1 MTDIYSYINKNF
13 QTIQSEEELL
23 CLFNEI
29 NKFIYKEKATPIRLS
44 TLKYYKNIKLSGA
57 KRYRT
62 FYVKKKSGKDRQI
75 SAPATGLKLIQQCLN
90 LIFQA
95 HYTPNEYACGFVPN
109 RNITDGAKLH
119 TNQAYVYNIDLKD
132 FFDTIT
138 FPRVKR
144 VLSLPPFNLT
154 DEREPLGFVI
164 ASLCCHPKKIIK
176 DNNGNQVEEIRNC
189 LPQGAPTSPILTN
202 IVCRNL
208 DRHLAGLAR
217 RFRAKYSRYADDITF
232 SCNYNIFKNNS
243 EFIKELHRIVEKEQG
258 LEINLDKTRMQTS
271 NQCQEVTGLIVNKK
285 VNINKSYIKQLR
297 LWLHY
302 WEIFGIER
310 AQQYFVKQYI
320 KERGHVKSHNAHL
333 ENVICGKLD
342 YMRMVMGENNSAYKK
357 LKARYDDLIGNNNNT
372 TGKKDA
378 VNIPMQNII
387 ANHQGI
393 KIVPEIPSLEDSED
407 ELLSL
412 LDELIN
418 NL

>member
-1 MTDIYSYINKNF
+1 
-13 QTIQSEEELL
+13 
-23 CLFNEI
+23 
-29 NKFIYKEKATPIRLS
+29 
-44 TLKYYKNIKLSGA
+44 
-57 KRYRT
+57 
-62 FYVKKKSGKDRQI
+62 
-75 SAPATGLKLIQQCLN
+75 

-95 HYTPNEYACGFVPN
+95 HYIPNEYACGFVPN

-138 FPRVKR
+138 FPRVKK

-154 DEREPLGFVI
+154 DEREPLGYVI

-176 DNNGNQVEEIRNC
+176 DNNGNQIEEIRNC

-202 IVCRNL
+202 VVCRSL

-258 LEINLDKTRMQTS
+258 LEINPNKTRMQTS

-302 WEIFGIER
+302 WEIFGVER

-342 YMRMVMGENNSAYKK
+342 YMRMVMGENNTAYKK
-357 LKARYDDLIGNNNNT
+357 LKARYDNLIGNKNNT
-372 TGKKDA
+372 TGKKAA
-378 VNIPMQNII
+378 VNTPVQNII

-393 KIVPEIPSLEDSED
+393 KIVPEIPSLKDSD
-407 ELLSL
+407 NELLSL

>member
-57 KRYRT
+57 NRYRT
-62 FYVKKKSGKDRQI
+62 FCVKKKSGKDRQI

-189 LPQGAPTSPILTN
+189 LPQGAPTSPILTISFVETLIVILQDWQDAFAQN
-202 IVCRNL
+202 I
-208 DRHLAGLAR
+208 LA
-217 RFRAKYSRYADDITF
+217 
-232 SCNYNIFKNNS
+232 
-243 EFIKELHRIVEKEQG
+243 
-258 LEINLDKTRMQTS
+258 MQTILHS
-271 NQCQEVTGLIVNKK
+271 HVITISLKIIQSLSKN
-285 VNINKSYIKQLR
+285 YI
-297 LWLHY
+297 
-302 WEIFGIER
+302 E
-310 AQQYFVKQYI
+310 
-320 KERGHVKSHNAHL
+320 
-333 ENVICGKLD
+333 
-342 YMRMVMGENNSAYKK
+342 
-357 LKARYDDLIGNNNNT
+357 
-372 TGKKDA
+372 
-378 VNIPMQNII
+378 
-387 ANHQGI
+387 
-393 KIVPEIPSLEDSED
+393 
-407 ELLSL
+407 
-412 LDELIN
+412 
-418 NL
+418 